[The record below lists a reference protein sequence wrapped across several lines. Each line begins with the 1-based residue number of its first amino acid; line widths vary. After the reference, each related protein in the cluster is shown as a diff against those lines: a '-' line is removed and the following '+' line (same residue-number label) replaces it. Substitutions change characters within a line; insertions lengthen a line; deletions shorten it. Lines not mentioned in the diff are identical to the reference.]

1 MYILSYNIPYKDL
14 DMAMEKLQI
23 HNIYN
28 VFYESPLEITT
39 DDYGYGYIEKDDD
52 GNIVGMWA
60 DYIEKDDE
68 DITLKVA
75 MDDTEGELNE
85 FIELVDSILGVK
97 HIALEENNTDYTTF
111 EFPAIHL
118 DDTWVIASPDEEYPN
133 KKQINFISQ
142 GAFGTGMHET
152 TQDILRLIL
161 NKLDLK
167 DKSVLDIGT
176 GSGILSIAASLT
188 GAAKVDAVDIRD
200 ITDEVELNASLNNI
214 TNIKAIVGNILEDE
228 SQIDE
233 SYDWIFINIGGEE
246 TKMFMEFINKHLN
259 ENGDLLV
266 SGLVEWSFDE
276 VKANVEK
283 YGFEF
288 IEKYQTNEWC
298 TATFKKR

>member
-1 MYILSYNIPYKDL
+1 MYILSYTIPYKDL

-39 DDYGYGYIEKDDD
+39 DDYGYGYIEKDD
-52 GNIVGMWA
+52 
-60 DYIEKDDE
+60 E

-97 HIALEENNTDYTTF
+97 HIGLEENTNDYTTF

>member
-39 DDYGYGYIEKDDD
+39 DDYGYG
-52 GNIVGMWA
+52 
-60 DYIEKDDE
+60 YIEKDDE

-111 EFPAIHL
+111 EFPTIHL
-118 DDTWVIASPDEEYPN
+118 DDTWVIASPDEEYQN

-233 SYDWIFINIGGEE
+233 FYDWIFINIGGEE

>member
-39 DDYGYGYIEKDDD
+39 DDYGYGYIEKDD
-52 GNIVGMWA
+52 
-60 DYIEKDDE
+60 E

-85 FIELVDSILGVK
+85 FIQLVDSILGVK
-97 HIALEENNTDYTTF
+97 HIALEENNNDYTTF

>member
-23 HNIYN
+23 HNIYT

-39 DDYGYGYIEKDDD
+39 DDYGYG
-52 GNIVGMWA
+52 
-60 DYIEKDDE
+60 YIEKDDE

-176 GSGILSIAASLT
+176 GSGILSIAASFT
-188 GAAKVDAVDIRD
+188 GAKKVDAVDIRD
-200 ITDEVELNASLNNI
+200 ITDELELNASLNNI
-214 TNIKAIVGNILEDE
+214 NNIKAIVGNILEDE

-233 SYDWIFINIGGEE
+233 FYDWIFINIGGEE
-246 TKMFMEFINKHLN
+246 TKMLMEFINKHLN

>member
-1 MYILSYNIPYKDL
+1 MYILSYTIPYKDL

-39 DDYGYGYIEKDDD
+39 DDYGYG
-52 GNIVGMWA
+52 
-60 DYIEKDDE
+60 YIEKDDE

-176 GSGILSIAASLT
+176 GSGILSIATSLT

>member
-39 DDYGYGYIEKDDD
+39 DDYGYGYIEKDD
-52 GNIVGMWA
+52 
-60 DYIEKDDE
+60 E

-97 HIALEENNTDYTTF
+97 HIGLEENTNDYTIF

>member
-39 DDYGYGYIEKDDD
+39 DDYGYG
-52 GNIVGMWA
+52 
-60 DYIEKDDE
+60 YIEKDDE

-214 TNIKAIVGNILEDE
+214 TNIKAIVENILEDE

-266 SGLVEWSFDE
+266 SGLVKWSFDE

>member
-39 DDYGYGYIEKDDD
+39 DDYGYGYIEKDD
-52 GNIVGMWA
+52 
-60 DYIEKDDE
+60 E

-75 MDDTEGELNE
+75 MEDTEGELNE

-97 HIALEENNTDYTTF
+97 HIGLEENTNDYTTF
-111 EFPAIHL
+111 EFPAIHI

-188 GAAKVDAVDIRD
+188 GAKKVDAVDIRD

-214 TNIKAIVGNILEDE
+214 NNIKAIVGNILEDE

-233 SYDWIFINIGGEE
+233 FYDWIFINIGGEE

>member
-39 DDYGYGYIEKDDD
+39 DDYGYGYIEKDD
-52 GNIVGMWA
+52 
-60 DYIEKDDE
+60 E

-75 MDDTEGELNE
+75 MEDTEGELNE

-97 HIALEENNTDYTTF
+97 HIGLEENTNDYTTF
-111 EFPAIHL
+111 EFPAIHI
-118 DDTWVIASPDEEYPN
+118 DDTWVIASPEEEYPN
-133 KKQINFISQ
+133 KNKINFISQ
-142 GAFGTGMHET
+142 GAFGTGLHET

-161 NKLDLK
+161 NKLELK
-167 DKSVLDIGT
+167 DKTVLDIGT
-176 GSGILSIAASLT
+176 GSGILSIAASFT
-188 GAAKVDAVDIRD
+188 GAKKVDAVDIRD

-214 TNIKAIVGNILEDE
+214 NNIKAIVGNILEDE

-233 SYDWIFINIGGEE
+233 FYDWIFINIGGEE
-246 TKMFMEFINKHLN
+246 TKMFMEFINNHLN
-259 ENGDLLV
+259 KNGNLLV

-283 YGFEF
+283 YGFKF

-298 TATFKKR
+298 TATFKKSK

>member
-39 DDYGYGYIEKDDD
+39 DDYGYGYIEKDD
-52 GNIVGMWA
+52 
-60 DYIEKDDE
+60 E

-97 HIALEENNTDYTTF
+97 HIGLEENTNDYTTF
-111 EFPAIHL
+111 EFPAIHI
-118 DDTWVIASPDEEYPN
+118 DDTWVIASPEEEYPN
-133 KKQINFISQ
+133 KNKINFISQ
-142 GAFGTGMHET
+142 GAFGTGLHET

-188 GAAKVDAVDIRD
+188 GAKKVDAVDIRD

-266 SGLVEWSFDE
+266 SGLVKWSFDE

>member
-39 DDYGYGYIEKDDD
+39 DDYGYG
-52 GNIVGMWA
+52 
-60 DYIEKDDE
+60 YIEKDDE

-161 NKLDLK
+161 NKLELN
-167 DKSVLDIGT
+167 DKTVLDIGT

>member
-39 DDYGYGYIEKDDD
+39 DDYGYG
-52 GNIVGMWA
+52 
-60 DYIEKDDE
+60 YIEKDDE

-176 GSGILSIAASLT
+176 GSGILSIAASFT
-188 GAAKVDAVDIRD
+188 GAKKVDAVDIRD
-200 ITDEVELNASLNNI
+200 IADEVELNASLNNI
-214 TNIKAIVGNILEDE
+214 NNIKAIVGNILEDE

-233 SYDWIFINIGGEE
+233 FYDWIFINIGGEE

>member
-1 MYILSYNIPYKDL
+1 MYILSYTIPYKDL

-39 DDYGYGYIEKDDD
+39 DDYGYG
-52 GNIVGMWA
+52 
-60 DYIEKDDE
+60 YIEKDDE

-161 NKLDLK
+161 NKLELN

>member
-28 VFYESPLEITT
+28 AFYESPLEITT
-39 DDYGYGYIEKDDD
+39 DDYGYGYIEKDD
-52 GNIVGMWA
+52 
-60 DYIEKDDE
+60 E

-75 MDDTEGELNE
+75 MEDTEGELNE

-97 HIALEENNTDYTTF
+97 HIGLEENTNDYTTF
-111 EFPAIHL
+111 EFPAIHI
-118 DDTWVIASPDEEYPN
+118 DDTWVIASPEEEYPN
-133 KKQINFISQ
+133 KNKINFISQ
-142 GAFGTGMHET
+142 GAFGTGLHET

-161 NKLDLK
+161 NKLELK
-167 DKSVLDIGT
+167 DKTVLDIGT
-176 GSGILSIAASLT
+176 GSGILSIAASFT
-188 GAAKVDAVDIRD
+188 GAKKVDAVDIRD

-214 TNIKAIVGNILEDE
+214 NNIKAIVGNILEDE

-233 SYDWIFINIGGEE
+233 FYDWIFINIGGEE
-246 TKMFMEFINKHLN
+246 TKMFMEFINNHLN
-259 ENGDLLV
+259 KNGNLLV

-283 YGFEF
+283 YGFKF

-298 TATFKKR
+298 TAIFKKSK